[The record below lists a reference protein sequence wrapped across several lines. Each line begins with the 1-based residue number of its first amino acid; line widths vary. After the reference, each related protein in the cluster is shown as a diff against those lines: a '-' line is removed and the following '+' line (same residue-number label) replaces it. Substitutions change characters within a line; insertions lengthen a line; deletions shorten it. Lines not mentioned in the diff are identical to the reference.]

1 MSNENI
7 ANVRNWLTI
16 ENMDSKDYDE
26 AAKKN
31 GWLLFD
37 DNSECRYNDDWNLA
51 MVTHYSHT

>member
-16 ENMDSKDYDE
+16 DNMDSKDYDK
-26 AAKKN
+26 AAENN
-31 GWLLFD
+31 GWLKFD
-37 DNSECRYNDDWNLA
+37 NNSECRYNDDWSFA